1 MIKHVIKILLAV
13 YGLHSFIISQDRL
26 QETTE
31 PGTVNVSNT
40 SKYLLREESKSK
52 ELNSESSGKVHSI
65 ELYRYTVD
73 LMQKSRTMKEEN
85 TFNIVSS
92 FRQNIRFGGF
102 WDRYAIVNFTPDMY
116 IKPFDFLSIYA
127 VHNSSYFIP
136 IKALKEH
143 FKLMA
148 IQSAAILVIDN
159 TVKHIMPAGRMIK
172 AITGFLLK
180 NVVINS
186 LLGQILSKGSERI
199 FEQGSYYC
207 SVSIRF

>member
-1 MIKHVIKILLAV
+1 MIKHVIKIMLAV
-13 YGLHSFIISQDRL
+13 CCLQSFLLGQDMF
-26 QETTE
+26 QESTE
-31 PGTVNVSNT
+31 IGPVKNNT
-40 SKYLLREESKSK
+40 SKYLLRDDSKSK
-52 ELNSESSGKVHSI
+52 ELNSENTEKIRSV
-65 ELYRYTVD
+65 ELYRYTID
-73 LMQKSRTMKEEN
+73 LLQKSKTIKEEN

-102 WDRYAIVNFTPDMY
+102 WDRYAIVNFTPNMF

-136 IKALKEH
+136 IKAVKEH

-148 IQSAAILVIDN
+148 FQSAAILAIDN
-159 TVKHIMPAGRMIK
+159 TIKHLLPASKMIK
-172 AITGFLLK
+172 AIAGFVLK

-186 LLGQILSKGSERI
+186 LLGEIISKGSDRI

-207 SVSIRF
+207 SLSIRF

>member
-1 MIKHVIKILLAV
+1 MIKHVIKIMLAV
-13 YGLHSFIISQDRL
+13 YCLQSLLLSQDMF
-26 QETTE
+26 QETAET
-31 PGTVNVSNT
+31 GLVNNNNT
-40 SKYLLREESKSK
+40 TKFLLREDSKSK
-52 ELNSESSGKVHSI
+52 ELNTENTEKIRSV
-65 ELYRYTVD
+65 ELYRYSVD
-73 LMQKSRTMKEEN
+73 LMQKSKTIKEES

-102 WDRYAIVNFTPDMY
+102 WDRYAIVNFTPNMF

-136 IKALKEH
+136 ITAVKEH

-148 IQSAAILVIDN
+148 VQSAAILAIDN
-159 TVKHIMPAGRMIK
+159 TIKHLLPAGKMIK
-172 AITGFLLK
+172 AIAGFILK

-186 LLGQILSKGSERI
+186 LLGKIISEGSDKI

-207 SVSIRF
+207 SMSIRF

>member
-1 MIKHVIKILLAV
+1 MIKHVIKILLAF
-13 YGLHSFIISQDRL
+13 YCLHNLVISQDLL
-26 QETTE
+26 QESTE
-31 PGTVNVSNT
+31 IGSVNTNNT
-40 SKYLLREESKSK
+40 SKYLLREDSKSK
-52 ELNSESSGKVHSI
+52 ELDTETSEKTRSV

-73 LMQKSRTMKEEN
+73 LMQKSKTVKEEN

-136 IKALKEH
+136 IKAMKEH

-148 IQSAAILVIDN
+148 VQSAAILAIDN
-159 TVKHIMPAGRMIK
+159 TIKHLLPASKMIK
-172 AITGFLLK
+172 AIAGFVLK

-186 LLGQILSKGSERI
+186 LLGKIISKGSDKI
-199 FEQGSYYC
+199 IEQGSYYC
-207 SVSIRF
+207 SMSIRF

>member
-1 MIKHVIKILLAV
+1 MIKHVIKIMLAV
-13 YGLHSFIISQDRL
+13 YCLQSFLLSQDMF

-31 PGTVNVSNT
+31 TGTVINNNST
-40 SKYLLREESKSK
+40 KFLLREDSKSK
-52 ELNSESSGKVHSI
+52 ELKSENTEKIRSI
-65 ELYRYTVD
+65 ELYRYTLD
-73 LMQKSRTMKEEN
+73 LMQKSKTIKEES

-102 WDRYAIVNFTPDMY
+102 WDRYAIVNFTPDMF

-136 IKALKEH
+136 IKAVKEH

-148 IQSAAILVIDN
+148 VQSAAILAIDN
-159 TVKHIMPAGRMIK
+159 TIKHLLPASKMIK
-172 AITGFLLK
+172 AIAGFVLK

-186 LLGQILSKGSERI
+186 LLGKIISKGSDKI

-207 SVSIRF
+207 SMSIRF

>member
-1 MIKHVIKILLAV
+1 
-13 YGLHSFIISQDRL
+13 
-26 QETTE
+26 
-31 PGTVNVSNT
+31 
-40 SKYLLREESKSK
+40 
-52 ELNSESSGKVHSI
+52 
-65 ELYRYTVD
+65 
-73 LMQKSRTMKEEN
+73 
-85 TFNIVSS
+85 
-92 FRQNIRFGGF
+92 
-102 WDRYAIVNFTPDMY
+102 
-116 IKPFDFLSIYA
+116 
-127 VHNSSYFIP
+127 
-136 IKALKEH
+136 
-143 FKLMA
+143 MA

>member
-13 YGLHSFIISQDRL
+13 YCLQNLVISQDRL
-26 QETTE
+26 QESTE
-31 PGTVNVSNT
+31 IGTVNTNNT

-52 ELNSESSGKVHSI
+52 ELNPENSEKVRSV

-73 LMQKSRTMKEEN
+73 LLQKNRTIKEEN

-102 WDRYAIVNFTPDMY
+102 WDRYAIVNFTPNMF

-136 IKALKEH
+136 IKAVKEH

-148 IQSAAILVIDN
+148 VQSAAILAIDN
-159 TVKHIMPAGRMIK
+159 TIKHLMPASKMIK
-172 AITGFLLK
+172 AIAGFVLK

-186 LLGQILSKGSERI
+186 LLGKIISKGSDKI
-199 FEQGSYYC
+199 IEQGSYYC
-207 SVSIRF
+207 SISIRF